1 MMGLESLRGEVVV
14 VLDTDDTLLG
24 PGPAEEHDASEGEIG
39 EVIVLGLSFFLFKYS
54 CKLT

>member
-1 MMGLESLRGEVVV
+1 MGLESLRGEVVV

-24 PGPAEEHDASEGEIG
+24 PAEEHDASDGEIG
-39 EVIVLGLSFFLFKYS
+39 EAIVLGLSFFLFKYS